1 MVKKIEI
8 AKKLGLHVATV
19 SRILNEVPNYRAS
32 KETVRKVFETARDM
46 GYDFERQKRFYKRK
60 HRRVDTDSLVKLHAR
75 VSDGSII
82 DHDARM
88 INIGEGGALL
98 VDFHPEIVTLPMREE
113 DLRLEIVNGD
123 LKGVNAACEVVRIG
137 RHGESF
143 GICVEI
149 RGITPDDTARIQELV
164 DQNGTNGE

>member
-8 AKKLGLHVATV
+8 AEKLGLHVATV

-32 KETVRKVFETARDM
+32 KETVRRVFKTARDM

-60 HRRVDTDSLVKLHAR
+60 HRRVNTDAQVKLHAKI
-75 VSDGSII
+75 SDGSRIT
-82 DHDARM
+82 HEARM

-98 VDFHPEIVTLPMREE
+98 IDFRPGIVTLPMREE
-113 DLRLEIVNGD
+113 DLTLEVVSGD
-123 LKGVNAACEVVRIG
+123 LEGVNAACEVVRVG
-137 RHGESF
+137 RHDDSF

-149 RGITPDDTARIQELV
+149 RGLTPDDSARIQELI
-164 DQNGTNGE
+164 DQNGAEGK